1 MKEILKKKHNKT
13 RKKDK
18 NDTKERETR
27 EQQRLLTKTAEISG
41 LHFPPSCLFAFRNI
55 RDASF
60 DPNAAG
66 DADAISCVSCCH
78 RLEFL
83 AFIIQSSERGST
95 SAATTVWASVETA
108 FQLDA
113 DAFGGL

>member
-41 LHFPPSCLFAFRNI
+41 
-55 RDASF
+55 
-60 DPNAAG
+60 
-66 DADAISCVSCCH
+66 
-78 RLEFL
+78 
-83 AFIIQSSERGST
+83 
-95 SAATTVWASVETA
+95 
-108 FQLDA
+108 
-113 DAFGGL
+113 